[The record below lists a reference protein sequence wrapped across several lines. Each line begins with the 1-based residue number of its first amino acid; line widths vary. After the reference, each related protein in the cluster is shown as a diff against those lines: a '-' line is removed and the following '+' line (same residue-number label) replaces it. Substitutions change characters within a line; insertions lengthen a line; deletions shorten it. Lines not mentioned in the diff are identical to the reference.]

1 MKSAVIVLFFLFWC
15 CSDAATEELYR
26 FAVARQPVP
35 VFNQPQAAMPGATQ
49 KKDRCGQV
57 RELEVIAL
65 PGTVFRIV
73 TAAHQI
79 GQVLQV
85 TTDEYQAP
93 AGVSLYVDAAL
104 LEQQQVR
111 PVPRKPLLP
120 QQLALQ
126 KMLRSADGLPYIWG
140 GNLRE
145 GVSSGEQRRFAGLD
159 CSGLLYEVTDGY
171 TPRNTDQLVQFG
183 AAVEVEGLTAEKL
196 AERLRP
202 LDLIVWKGHV
212 IIVLDQKTSIESVM
226 NCGEKK
232 NGVVLTP
239 LIKRLTQLLQQRR
252 PANAWPADTKKTA
265 LFVVRRW
272 L

>member
-1 MKSAVIVLFFLFWC
+1 MKSAVITLFFLLWC
-15 CSDAATEELYR
+15 CSNATAEELYR

-35 VFNQPQAAMPGATQ
+35 VFNQPQAAIPGAPQ

-57 RELEVIAL
+57 RELEFIAL
-65 PGTVFRIV
+65 PGTVFRLV
-73 TAAHQI
+73 TTAAQT
-79 GQVLQV
+79 GRVLQV
-85 TTDEYQAP
+85 TTDDYQPP

-104 LEQQQVR
+104 LEQQQTR
-111 PVPRKPLLP
+111 PASRKPLLP
-120 QQLALQ
+120 QQESLQ
-126 KMLRSADGLPYIWG
+126 KMLRSTDGLPYIWG
-140 GNLRE
+140 GNQRE
-145 GVSSGEQRRFAGLD
+145 GVRSGEQRRFAGLD

-183 AAVEVEGLTAEKL
+183 TAVEVEGLAAEKL

-212 IIVLDQKTSIESVM
+212 IIVLDQKSSIESVM

-232 NGVVLTP
+232 NGVVITP
-239 LIKRLTQLLQQRR
+239 LKKRLAQLLQQRS
-252 PANAWPADTKKTA
+252 PANAWPADTKKAA